1 MISLSKIFRLSTN
14 EIKNK
19 NIQLKPI
26 SIETEIIE
34 EVEEVAVDPNV
45 LIKQAEQKLADAN
58 EQAKQLIENA
68 EKQIEEKKLELE
80 KQSEQIFE
88 MAKVQGKEEGYQ
100 IGLAEAEKKY
110 EEKFDEINQLIEL
123 TKLDYRNKLRKAEK
137 DILAIALKSTEKILK
152 KKLEDEP
159 SLFLNLIKQ
168 VLHEVIEQP
177 EINIYVHPKM
187 FAIVKEQQG
196 DLENLL
202 ADKTELYIYPKS
214 DLHEHGCQIESPF
227 GIIDVSLDV
236 QLDLLKKELLKL
248 VKDDHNAV
256 GQNISSN

>member
-1 MISLSKIFRLSTN
+1 MSTN

-123 TKLDYRNKLRKAEK
+123 TKLDYRNE
-137 DILAIALKSTEKILK
+137 IA
-152 KKLEDEP
+152 
-159 SLFLNLIKQ
+159 
-168 VLHEVIEQP
+168 
-177 EINIYVHPKM
+177 
-187 FAIVKEQQG
+187 
-196 DLENLL
+196 
-202 ADKTELYIYPKS
+202 
-214 DLHEHGCQIESPF
+214 
-227 GIIDVSLDV
+227 
-236 QLDLLKKELLKL
+236 
-248 VKDDHNAV
+248 
-256 GQNISSN
+256 